1 MEPIDRLYTGRL
13 QPGKNNFPMVILT
26 GLSGAGKSTALNV
39 FEDLGFFCV
48 DGLPSSMV
56 SRLVSLFWA
65 QNPSQY
71 RGMALGMDI
80 RQPDLVQEWQQTLE
94 WLASRNMRPQVIF
107 LEADQETLLRR
118 YATTRR
124 PHPLES
130 VHHGLETALDKEREL
145 LSTLRQDA
153 ELIIDTTSFSI
164 HDLRRYLQEKWE
176 FLADTLQGLRVHVI
190 SFGYKY
196 GVPKEAD
203 LVFDLRFL
211 PNPYFEE
218 RLQHLSGQ
226 DSQVAE
232 YVLHGDPGTG
242 FMHRLTDFLT
252 YTLPLYAREG
262 RYRLTLALGCTGGRH
277 RSVAVAESVF
287 LTLQDHGYQ
296 VSLEHRHLELG

>member
-1 MEPIDRLYTGRL
+1 MEPMLSPASHHL
-13 QPGKNNFPMVILT
+13 QPGRSHFPIVILT

-80 RQPDLVQEWQQTLE
+80 RQPDLVQEWQRTLD
-94 WLASRNMRPQVIF
+94 WLSTRNMRPQVIF

-130 VHHGLETALDKEREL
+130 VHHGLETALDKEREM

-153 ELIIDTTSFSI
+153 ELIIDTTLFSI
-164 HDLRRYLQEKWE
+164 HDLRRHLQEKWE
-176 FLADTLQGLRVHVI
+176 FLADTLQGLRVHLI

-218 RLQHLSGQ
+218 QLHHKSGK
-226 DSQVAE
+226 DSQVASYILE
-232 YVLHGDPGTG
+232 GEPGSG
-242 FMHRLTDFLT
+242 FLEKLTDFVT
-252 YTLPLYAREG
+252 YILPLYAREG
-262 RYRLTLALGCTGGRH
+262 RYRLTITFGCTGGRH
-277 RSVAVAESVF
+277 RSVAVAEAVF
-287 LTLQDHGYQ
+287 MTLQELSYQ
-296 VSLEHRHLELG
+296 VSMEHRHLELG

>member
-1 MEPIDRLYTGRL
+1 MASRHTSKQAHLQTGR
-13 QPGKNNFPMVILT
+13 NHFPMVILT

-48 DGLPSSMV
+48 DGLPASMV
-56 SRLVSLFWA
+56 ARLVNLFWA

-80 RQPDLVQEWQQTLE
+80 RQPDLVQEWQRTLE
-94 WLASRNMRPQVIF
+94 WMSARSMHPQVIF
-107 LEADQETLLRR
+107 LEAEQETLLRR

-130 VHHGLETALDKEREL
+130 VHHGLETALDKERQML
-145 LSTLRQDA
+145 ATLRQDA

-164 HDLRRYLQEKWE
+164 HDLRRHLQEKWE
-176 FLADTLQGLRVHVI
+176 FLADTLQGLRVHII

-211 PNPYFEE
+211 PNPYFEDH
-218 RLQHLSGQ
+218 LYSLSGQ
-226 DSQVAE
+226 HEQVAA
-232 YVLHGDPGTG
+232 YVLQGETGAGFLDHLTG
-242 FMHRLTDFLT
+242 FLS

-262 RYRLTLALGCTGGRH
+262 RYRLTVSFGCTGGRH
-277 RSVAVAESVF
+277 RSVAVAEAVF
-287 LTLQDHGYQ
+287 LHLQRLGYQ
-296 VSLEHRHLELG
+296 VFLEHRHLELG

>member
-1 MEPIDRLYTGRL
+1 MDCMHGFVHTEDMSV
-13 QPGKNNFPMVILT
+13 QNNFPIVILS

-56 SRLVSLFWA
+56 SRLVNLFRT

-80 RQPDLVQEWQQTLE
+80 RQPDLVPEWQKTLQ
-94 WLASRNMRPQVIF
+94 WLQAHSLEPHVVF

-130 VHHGLETALDKEREL
+130 IHHGLGTALAKEREI

-153 ELIIDTTSFSI
+153 DLVIDTSNFSI
-164 HDLRRYLQEKWE
+164 HDLRRHLQEKWD
-176 FLADTLQGLRVHVI
+176 FLVDTLQGLRVHVI

-211 PNPYFEE
+211 PNPYFEAQLE
-218 RLQHLSGQ
+218 HLSGQ
-226 DSQVAE
+226 DAQVAD
-232 YVLHGDPGTG
+232 YVLQSEVGAG
-242 FMHRLTDFLT
+242 FMNQLVGFLT
-252 YTLPLYAREG
+252 FTLPLYAGEG
-262 RYRLTLALGCTGGRH
+262 RYRLTVTFGCTGGRH

-287 LTLQDHGYQ
+287 RTLRDLGYQ
-296 VSLEHRHLELG
+296 TSLEHRHLELG

>member
-1 MEPIDRLYTGRL
+1 MEHVSGRNHFPI
-13 QPGKNNFPMVILT
+13 VVLT

-56 SRLVSLFWA
+56 ARLVSLFWA

-80 RQPDLVQEWQQTLE
+80 RQPDLVPEWQQTLE
-94 WLASRNMRPQVIF
+94 WLASQNMRPQVIF

-130 VHHGLETALDKEREL
+130 IHNGLEAALEKEREI
-145 LSTLRQDA
+145 LSTLRQGA
-153 ELIIDTTSFSI
+153 ELIVDTSHFSI
-164 HDLRRYLQEKWE
+164 HDLRRHLQEKWD
-176 FLADTLQGLRVHVI
+176 FLSDTLHGLRVHVI

-218 RLQHLSGQ
+218 HLCHLSGQ
-226 DSQVAE
+226 DPEVTNYILKGE
-232 YVLHGDPGTG
+232 PGAG
-242 FMHRLTDFLT
+242 FLGQLLDFLT
-252 YTLPLYAREG
+252 FTLPLYAREG
-262 RYRLTLALGCTGGRH
+262 RYRLTVTFGCTGGRH

-287 LTLQDHGYQ
+287 TTLRNLGYQ

>member
-1 MEPIDRLYTGRL
+1 MDPTQGASAL
-13 QPGKNNFPMVILT
+13 QDLSGGNQFPVVILT

-39 FEDLGFFCV
+39 FEDLGFFSV

-71 RGMALGMDI
+71 RGIALGMDI
-80 RQPDLVQEWQQTLE
+80 RQPDLVTEWQQTVE
-94 WLASRNMRPQVIF
+94 WLGEHNMHPQVVF

-130 VHHGLETALDKEREL
+130 IHSGLETALAKEREI
-145 LSTLRQDA
+145 LSALRQNA
-153 ELIIDTTSFSI
+153 ELIIDTSAFSI
-164 HDLRRYLQEKWE
+164 HDLRRHLQEKWE
-176 FLADTLQGLRVHVI
+176 FLSDTLQGLRLHVI

-211 PNPYFEE
+211 PNPYFEDQL
-218 RLQHLSGQ
+218 RHLSGQ
-226 DSQVAE
+226 DAQVSA
-232 YVLHGDPGTG
+232 YVLNGEPGAE
-242 FMHRLTDFLT
+242 FFSKLLDFLT
-252 YTLPLYAREG
+252 FTLPLYAREG
-262 RYRLTLALGCTGGRH
+262 RYRLTLTFGCTGGRH
-277 RSVAVAESVF
+277 RSVAVAGSVF
-287 LTLQDHGYQ
+287 KRLKELGYQ
-296 VSLEHRHLELG
+296 TSLEHRHLELG